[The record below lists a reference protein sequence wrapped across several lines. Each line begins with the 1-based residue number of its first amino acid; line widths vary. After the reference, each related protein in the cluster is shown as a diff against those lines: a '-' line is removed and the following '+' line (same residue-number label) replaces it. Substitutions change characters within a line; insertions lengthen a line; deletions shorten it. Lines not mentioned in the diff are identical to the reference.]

1 MKTILKISNRETDE
15 NGEIYYEDIKIEINN
30 PSNIIPRIGERITAY
45 TKSYD
50 ILNIYYNFDKMEIIL
65 TVR

>member
-1 MKTILKISNRETDE
+1 MKTILKTNSREINDY
-15 NGEIYYEDIKIEINN
+15 GDVYFQDVKIEINN

-50 ILNIYYNFDKMEIIL
+50 ILSVYYNFDRMEIIL